1 MSTPFIWIVL
11 PIIAG
16 ISLLFLQKWKT
27 GVAIVGT
34 LLASGLAF
42 VAWKIPME
50 GTLVFGSWSTTL
62 EDSLSFAGLRFFLT
76 GTDRSLLI
84 TLYGTT
90 AFILGG
96 AIAARSQRRFVPF
109 GLIIIGFIIAA
120 LTIEPIV
127 YGVFFFQLII
137 LLCVLILSPP
147 GYKVSK
153 GVLRYLVF
161 QVIGLAFILFS
172 GWLLSDSAAILN
184 DLNAMM
190 RASLI
195 TGLGFVFLFGIFPL
209 YAWVTKTAEDSHPYA
224 AMFVFSMTFGAYTLY
239 FLSFLEAFSWM
250 LGVIDFFALIRFMG
264 VLMVATGGAWAAFQ
278 RNLGRLF
285 GYAVVI
291 EVGHSLLSLGIQSGN
306 LHYAMLVP
314 RLISLAVWALGLAVL
329 RGHVQDLG
337 YKSVQGMARQYPVA
351 SIAVL
356 FAHFSLAGLPLLAGF
371 PVLLSLWRQLAL
383 ISTSQA
389 VWSFLGCI
397 GLMAG
402 GFRSLAVLVMGPE
415 QLNWEGTEDFL
426 QRFYLL
432 IGMVSILLMGIFP
445 HWIFPLFSDLAS
457 TYTFFSP

>member
-34 LLASGLAF
+34 LLALGLAF
-42 VAWKIPME
+42 VAWRIPMD
-50 GTLVFGSWSTTL
+50 GTIVFGSWSTTL
-62 EDSLSFAGLRFFLT
+62 EEGMSFAGLRFFLT

-84 TLYGTT
+84 TLYGTV

-96 AIAARSQRRFVPF
+96 AIGARSQRRFVPF

-184 DLNAMM
+184 DLNAMI

-239 FLSFLEAFSWM
+239 FLSFLETYSWL
-250 LGVIDFFALIRFMG
+250 LGVIDVFAIIRFVG

-291 EVGHSLLSLGIQSGN
+291 DN
-306 LHYAMLVP
+306 
-314 RLISLAVWALGLAVL
+314 
-329 RGHVQDLG
+329 
-337 YKSVQGMARQYPVA
+337 
-351 SIAVL
+351 
-356 FAHFSLAGLPLLAGF
+356 
-371 PVLLSLWRQLAL
+371 
-383 ISTSQA
+383 
-389 VWSFLGCI
+389 
-397 GLMAG
+397 
-402 GFRSLAVLVMGPE
+402 
-415 QLNWEGTEDFL
+415 
-426 QRFYLL
+426 
-432 IGMVSILLMGIFP
+432 
-445 HWIFPLFSDLAS
+445 
-457 TYTFFSP
+457 TFII